1 MDTFKILL
9 AGDSAISIEF
19 GNIINEDISRK
30 VISLNN
36 ILESQPINGILETI
50 PSYRSLLLEYN
61 PVIIDFHSLSN
72 LLKPLISNL
81 ENQCNSLKEIIE
93 IPVLYGDEFG
103 QDIGTVA
110 MTNNK
115 TIDEVIKIHSS
126 KLYLIYMLGFTP
138 GFPYLGG
145 VSDEIATPRL
155 KTPRLSIPAGSV
167 GIAGTQTGIYPIASP
182 GGWQII
188 GQTPLKLYD
197 ESTESPILLKAGQ
210 YIKFVSITKEEF
222 DDISEKVKTHT
233 YEYITYKED
242 VYAWEF

>member
-61 PVIIDFHSLSN
+61 PEIIDFHSLSN

-167 GIAGTQTGIYPIASP
+167 GIAGTQTGIYPMVSP